1 MVSPPLTLV
10 TVVIAL
16 PALSGLALA
25 GYVAL
30 AFVLGIVVG
39 FALTVGSVRL
49 LEA

>member
-1 MVSPPLTLV
+1 MVSPLTLV

-16 PALSGLALA
+16 PALSGMALA

-30 AFVLGIVVG
+30 AFVLGVVVG
-39 FALTVGSVRL
+39 FSLVVGPVRP